1 MMALDDV
8 VKTTTE
14 SERMTSAMY
23 RTIRWIDRNI
33 NANQHP

>member
-14 SERMTSAMY
+14 SERMKEAND
-23 RTIRWIDRNI
+23 RTLRWISRNFEG
-33 NANQHP
+33 H